1 MPLSGGSE
9 REIKIGDG
17 VRMGDLPLATNSIRK
32 DGKILITTAL
42 DDYTWYWQVSVLDPN
57 TGQAKHIPT
66 DFAGDILYAGWTSDG
81 QILAMGLNTE
91 GSIWRFRPQ

>member
-1 MPLSGGSE
+1 LDSDPTPQKATEATTFTKIHPMERAAVSVLCGG
-9 REIKIGDG
+9 
-17 VRMGDLPLATNSIRK
+17 
-32 DGKILITTAL
+32 
-42 DDYTWYWQVSVLDPN
+42 SVLDPN